1 MAGTSAA
8 SQSSTV
14 RPGPLLRNSGPSR
27 GTGAKGEMQSKIAVT
42 SDESVPETYKIRSL
56 LQNNAPGSVR
66 PPSPLIPLNL
76 GRSSVSP
83 HGTKNASMAP
93 SSPGRQFPSSPRTH
107 SPASSQIFERSVQED
122 IGPSQ
127 TSPAIPSH
135 IMTENHIPP
144 ILDAS
149 SAALTDVRLDPD
161 SVEIITHNFHQP
173 ASLAV
178 SGHLDHALSAS
189 WCDEANS
196 QRMADVD
203 DSASNYGA
211 PHDPTD
217 VRRLSFVSFADVVH
231 GELAETADHISVGD
245 STYVGGLSTFGARN
259 RSPSPFHSPVSSS
272 HGRGTSPPASVS
284 PESRALEISPY
295 RKGRGPGS
303 PTFNSHSPT
312 AGTFNTGDLNIETMR
327 QALRRTES
335 GDLGAFKSQ
344 PASAVGSGD
353 GLYDRP
359 FR

>member
-1 MAGTSAA
+1 MRRAA
-8 SQSSTV
+8 LIGQGLARPACVLYGVWSTEYGGYSTPYSDPTEQSTEYYVTLCARAITPPACNQPHSN
-14 RPGPLLRNSGPSR
+14 RNPYGYSPDRWLGPPLHLKVPPS
-27 GTGAKGEMQSKIAVT
+27 
-42 SDESVPETYKIRSL
+42 L
-56 LQNNAPGSVR
+56 HQNNAPGSVR

-272 HGRGTSPPASVS
+272 HGRACLPN
-284 PESRALEISPY
+284 L
-295 RKGRGPGS
+295 GR
-303 PTFNSHSPT
+303 
-312 AGTFNTGDLNIETMR
+312 
-327 QALRRTES
+327 
-335 GDLGAFKSQ
+335 
-344 PASAVGSGD
+344 
-353 GLYDRP
+353 
-359 FR
+359 